1 MLIKR
6 SINNRL
12 DKQKFIHIYLR
23 ILKIQN
29 NNKVSNKE
37 IVDLLEQKFKYTV
50 TEEDIRLY
58 FEPTLYEDTL
68 DLRLQMN
75 NLT

>member
-1 MLIKR
+1 MLIKK
-6 SINNRL
+6 SINNKL

-23 ILKIQN
+23 ILKIRN
-29 NNKVSNKE
+29 NNRISNKE
-37 IVDLLEQKFKYTV
+37 IVDLLHQKFQYTT
-50 TEEDIRLY
+50 TEEDIKLY
-58 FEPTLYEDTL
+58 FEPTLYEETL

>member
-1 MLIKR
+1 MLIKK

-23 ILKIQN
+23 ILKIRN

-37 IVDLLEQKFKYTV
+37 IVDLLHQKFQYTT
-50 TEEDIRLY
+50 TEEDIKLY
-58 FEPTLYEDTL
+58 FEPTLYEETL

>member
-1 MLIKR
+1 MLIKK

-23 ILKIQN
+23 ILKIRN

-37 IVDLLEQKFKYTV
+37 IVDLLHQKFQSTT
-50 TEEDIRLY
+50 TEEDIKLY
-58 FEPTLYEDTL
+58 FEPTLYEETL